1 MGTSDDDNDAV
12 DVRIA
17 QSGLAEEVLVLEWLV
32 DDGAQVNAGDP
43 LVLIESEKTQ
53 FEMEAPVAGLLE
65 IVGAASDL
73 DVPAGT
79 LIARIRP

>member
-1 MGTSDDDNDAV
+1 MGTSDDDTDAV

-17 QSGLAEEVLVLEWLV
+17 KSGLAEEVLVLEWLV
-32 DDGAQVNAGDP
+32 DDGAHVNAGDP

-53 FEMEAPVAGLLE
+53 FEMEAAVAGVLE
-65 IVGAASDL
+65 IVVAASDL